1 MADLSSASLEYMKDF
16 FRRYYAPNNAVIVV
30 AGAARSDAVRLAV
43 RQAFADI
50 PHAPSIAG
58 PIPPTFIAHDTV
70 MVAEGQQQLPHT
82 QSGHRSRDLDSD
94 LDSDRAATSPAHGQP
109 FVREHP
115 PALGASPR
123 LEGPVARA
131 GRLANGLSVHVVK
144 QHLFPLVQI
153 VASLS
158 GGSRLDGARP
168 GIAAFTANNVDEGAG
183 ERGSGTSAPAP
194 KSLAASAA
202 GQHQSR
208 NRCPPAPATPDHR
221 CPTPTAAHP
230 GLSRRQAGCRTVG
243 DQCRMARRRPS
254 LSPS

>member
-1 MADLSSASLEYMKDF
+1 MADLSPASLEYVKDF
-16 FRRYYAPNNAVIVV
+16 FRSYYAANSAVIVV
-30 AGAARSDAVRLAV
+30 AGAERSDVVRLAV

-50 PHAPSIAG
+50 PHAPSFTD

-82 QSGHRSRDLDSD
+82 QSGHRSRD

-131 GRLANGLSVHVVK
+131 GRLANGLRVHVVK

-168 GIAAFTANNVDEGAG
+168 GIAAFTANM
-183 ERGSGTSAPAP
+183 
-194 KSLAASAA
+194 
-202 GQHQSR
+202 
-208 NRCPPAPATPDHR
+208 
-221 CPTPTAAHP
+221 
-230 GLSRRQAGCRTVG
+230 LSGCRG
-243 DQCRMARRRPS
+243 GE
-254 LSPS
+254 

>member
-50 PHAPSIAG
+50 PHAPSITG

-94 LDSDRAATSPAHGQP
+94 RAATSPAHGQT

-115 PALGASPR
+115 PALGASPK
-123 LEGPVARA
+123 LVGPVARA

-168 GIAAFTANNVDEGAG
+168 RIAAFTDNMLDEGAG

-194 KSLAASAA
+194 KSLAASTA
-202 GQHQSR
+202 GQHLSR
-208 NRCPPAPATPDHR
+208 NRCPPCPPCPRYPRSPAPHADCR
-221 CPTPTAAHP
+221 AP
-230 GLSRRQAGCRTVG
+230 GSISSTSRVPYSR
-243 DQCRMARRRPS
+243 
-254 LSPS
+254 